1 MLERSNRR
9 QRFLII
15 FLILVCIILVT
26 VHSREGEEGIL
37 HRLQRFSMDVIS
49 PLQKGMSKIL
59 SPVRNGIGFLVD
71 LGRARGERDRLRE
84 EVKQLEQRVHELEDM
99 RRENEVLR
107 DMIAVKEAYPQLEF
121 LVVDVIGASPDAW
134 EQTIIIGAGYDDG
147 LQEYMAV
154 LSEDGSLVGRII
166 TCTAHTSVV
175 QLITDEKSAVGAR
188 LQRNSEMGILRGEGG
203 GKVHLELLNLEA
215 DVRTGDVVVTSGMGG
230 TCPADIPIGMVTEIG
245 EKQADLS
252 VGIIIQPRA
261 SMSRLDRVMV
271 VVSPRPISAPGVAEG
286 GTGI

>member
-1 MLERSNRR
+1 MLERGNRR
-9 QRFLII
+9 KRVLII
-15 FLILVCIILVT
+15 VLILVCIILVT
-26 VHSREGEEGIL
+26 VHSRESENGIL

-49 PLQKGMSKIL
+49 PLQKGMSKVL

-71 LGRARGERDRLRE
+71 LARARGERDRLRE
-84 EVKQLEQRVHELEDM
+84 EVEQLERRVHELENM
-99 RRENEVLR
+99 RRENEALR
-107 DMIAVKEAYPQLEF
+107 NMIAVKEAYPELEF
-121 LVVDVIGASPDAW
+121 VAVDVIGASPDAW

-154 LSEDGSLVGRII
+154 LSEDGSLVGRVI

-252 VGIIIQPRA
+252 VGIVIQLRA
-261 SMSRLDRVMV
+261 SMTRLDRVMV
-271 VVSPRPISAPGVAEG
+271 VVSPRPAEVPGVAEG

>member
-49 PLQKGMSKIL
+49 PLQKGMSKVL
-59 SPVRNGIGFLVD
+59 NPVRNGIGFLVD

-84 EVKQLEQRVHELEDM
+84 EVKQLEQMVHELEDM
-99 RRENEVLR
+99 RRENEILR
-107 DMIAVKEAYPQLEF
+107 SMIAVKEAYPQLEF

-166 TCTAHTSVV
+166 TCTSHASVV

-271 VVSPRPISAPGVAEG
+271 VVSPKPTTAPGFAQG

>member
-49 PLQKGMSKIL
+49 PLQKGMSKVL

-99 RRENEVLR
+99 RRENEILR

-121 LVVDVIGASPDAW
+121 LVVDVIGTSPDAW

-166 TCTAHTSVV
+166 TCTSHTSVV

-271 VVSPRPISAPGVAEG
+271 VVSPKPTTAPGFAEG